1 MSVCAWVDRQK
12 RRQDIMKQSLN
23 RLSGAGWLTIIV
35 LLALL
40 VASAVYAVH
49 IWNSVSTAMSG
60 WGWSMLLLGV
70 VITTALGVGL
80 MFLVFYSARHDMDR

>member
-1 MSVCAWVDRQK
+1 
-12 RRQDIMKQSLN
+12 MKQSSN
-23 RLSGAGWLTIIV
+23 RLSAGGWLIIIV
-35 LLALL
+35 LVTLL